1 MRRSRE
7 VRSWLDSID
16 VACARRTR
24 ELAAAGH
31 AEPAESLLG
40 DAGQRSSRE
49 STTINKRVPACDAMP
64 LFEAALAAGQI
75 SGGHVDAVA
84 AVLVG
89 LDDEI
94 RLAFI
99 AEQTALLAAARREP
113 VEEFRT
119 GCRNLVRFLIA
130 QRDQR
135 TGADTEMAVLE
146 RQRAASKIRQ
156 WADHETGMHHT
167 HVELDPVRGAKLKKA
182 LADMLRRHR
191 SVEANT
197 GVPWNQLEVDSFL
210 AGIDRAVTTRPEPT
224 TDTRARRDR
233 DATGDATRP
242 SDARVATTVAITV
255 MGRAPGSP
263 ADLRI
268 PEIGVL
274 IDLATLL
281 DGPARTRHL

>member
-1 MRRSRE
+1 MIVRRSRE

-40 DAGQRSSRE
+40 DAGQRSSHVSRPR
-49 STTINKRVPACDAMP
+49 STSGSRSVTRCRCSKRRWRPVRSPA
-64 LFEAALAAGQI
+64 
-75 SGGHVDAVA
+75 GHVDAVA
-84 AVLVG
+84 AVLAG

-94 RLAFI
+94 RAEFI

-130 QRDQR
+130 QRDRR
-135 TGADTEMAVLE
+135 TGADTEMELLE

-156 WADHETGMHHT
+156 WADNDTGMHHT

-182 LADMLRRHR
+182 LGRHAAPTPLRRGQHR
-191 SVEANT
+191 GAVEPV
-197 GVPWNQLEVDSFL
+197 GGRLVP
-210 AGIDRAVTTRPEPT
+210 GRHRP
-224 TDTRARRDR
+224 RRHHPGR
-233 DATGDATRP
+233 HRHRPDATGEPCPTVTR
-242 SDARVATTVAITV
+242 DTVT
-255 MGRAPGSP
+255 
-263 ADLRI
+263 
-268 PEIGVL
+268 
-274 IDLATLL
+274 
-281 DGPARTRHL
+281 

>member
-1 MRRSRE
+1 M
-7 VRSWLDSID
+7 
-16 VACARRTR
+16 
-24 ELAAAGH
+24 
-31 AEPAESLLG
+31 
-40 DAGQRSSRE
+40 
-49 STTINKRVPACDAMP
+49 
-64 LFEAALAAGQI
+64 
-75 SGGHVDAVA
+75 
-84 AVLVG
+84 
-89 LDDEI
+89 
-94 RLAFI
+94 
-99 AEQTALLAAARREP
+99 LAAARREP

-130 QRDQR
+130 QRDRR

-191 SVEANT
+191 SIEANA

-210 AGIDRAVTTRPEPT
+210 AGIDRAVTTRPAHHTRTHRDRVPGTASPVTASLVRATPT
-224 TDTRARRDR
+224 T
-233 DATGDATRP
+233 
-242 SDARVATTVAITV
+242 VATTVAITAV
-255 MGRAPGSP
+255 GRRGRRS
-263 ADLRI
+263 DLRI